1 MTGDGGG
8 SGSGDPSGGSGR
20 GAPRRAGPD
29 DPDADGPARTAVLV
43 SGSGTNLQSLLDRFD
58 LGEDDA
64 ARVVRVIGSSAGIG
78 ALDRA
83 RAAGVETAVLE
94 SQDEDGGRLREHL
107 VAADADLVVLAGY
120 LRLVPAPVV
129 RAWRGRMINI
139 HPALLPSFGGEGM
152 YGHRVHEAVLE
163 AGARVSGPTVHF
175 VNEEY
180 DRGPIIAQ
188 WPVPVKE
195 DDDPDALAA
204 RVLRHE
210 HRLLPRV
217 VSGLARGEVWL
228 DDGGRTRWE
237 RPLFPGDR
245 FEVTGG

>member
-1 MTGDGGG
+1 MTGRR
-8 SGSGDPSGGSGR
+8 R
-20 GAPRRAGPD
+20 G
-29 DPDADGPARTAVLV
+29 ADGPARVAVLV
-43 SGSGTNLQSLLDRFD
+43 SGSGTNLQALLDRYN
-58 LGEDDA
+58 LGDDDD
-64 ARVVRVIGSSAGIG
+64 ARVVRVIGSEEGIQ
-78 ALDRA
+78 ALERA
-83 RAAGVETAVLE
+83 RAADVEAAVLDGH
-94 SQDEDGGRLREHL
+94 DEEGDRLRAHL
-107 VAADADLVVLAGY
+107 EAADADLVVLAGY
-120 LRLVPAPVV
+120 LRLVPPPVV

-152 YGHRVHEAVLE
+152 YGRRVHEAVIE

-180 DRGPIIAQ
+180 DAGAIIAQ

-195 DDDPDALAA
+195 EDDADVLAA
-204 RVLRHE
+204 RVLRRE

-228 DDGGRTRWE
+228 DAEGRARWE

-245 FEVTGG
+245 FELTEG

>member
-1 MTGDGGG
+1 MTGGG
-8 SGSGDPSGGSGR
+8 
-20 GAPRRAGPD
+20 AVA
-29 DPDADGPARTAVLV
+29 ARVVVLV
-43 SGSGTNLQSLLDRFD
+43 SGSGTNLQSLLDRYN
-58 LGEDDA
+58 LGEDDD
-64 ARVVRVIGSSAGIG
+64 ARVVRVIGSSPGIG

-94 SQDEDGGRLREHL
+94 DHDEDGGRLQAHL
-107 VAADADLVVLAGY
+107 EAADADLVVLAGY

-139 HPALLPSFGGEGM
+139 HPALLPSFGGQGM
-152 YGHRVHEAVLE
+152 YGRRVHEAVLE

-175 VNEEY
+175 VDEEY

-188 WPVPVKE
+188 WPVPVLE
-195 DDDPDALAA
+195 SDGPEELAA

-217 VSGLARGEVWL
+217 VSGLARGEVRL
-228 DDGGRTRWE
+228 DDDGRARWE
-237 RPLFPGDR
+237 RPLFAGDR
-245 FEVTGG
+245 FVLDGA